1 MTANINEAVSGI
13 NAALNADNT
22 ITLSNKTGEAIIIA
36 GSAASDVGFTA
47 GTYTGF
53 VSLKNL
59 DGSAVRI
66 EAGSEVNGY
75 TDGLGTIG
83 DVNALGFNETSSGSI
98 LETDT
103 VSGTALSANEIKIN
117 DVLIG
122 ASATGQA
129 SSIAEA
135 INAVSDKSGVTAK
148 ASNEVQLALNFG
160 AMPGG
165 TTEFFVNSTSIN
177 VTSANGIEGV
187 VTAINNA
194 SVGDIRAKANSDGAV
209 TLSSASGVD
218 IRVTHQGDTD
228 FIRAFKDVNGTVSV
242 SGIIGGSDED
252 VDSLRASAAITDT
265 SLTLLSPSNFNSQVV
280 FTSAGAVTDT
290 DELSDGQTASTSAMT
305 LTSTATSA
313 TPKGRMVRI
322 TELNNGDASGI
333 NFTITGTDMDGNV
346 QTEVIAGATQNGTVD
361 GIKTFNTVTEIVA
374 DQTSTLT
381 FDIGSITGQADQNY
395 TVTGTD
401 VFGNTVTEVVR
412 GAGGT
417 LEALSKNVYE
427 SVTSI
432 TASQA
437 DTTASTIGNTN
448 AGGTNAANHGN
459 KVADDDGLVA
469 EADLDAATAL
479 TLVSGATSLNLGGAL
494 ITVTE
499 GNNDTAA
506 NGTITVH
513 GTDMLGNSLTEVI
526 VGPAQSG
533 TSTGTKAF
541 ATVSRID
548 LDVAFTS
555 TKVKIGYTASI
566 GDDFTSRGKL
576 ELSNSTGTPIKVET
590 VAADSNTN
598 MRTGVDGTF
607 GSTETI
613 LQKLGIQGQSA
624 EFEVSGTKVSVET
637 MAGANASLELI
648 DKAIEQVSK
657 FRSSFG
663 AIENRI
669 DASISNLTTLKVN
682 TEAAQSRIQDADFAQ
697 ETSNLTKAQILSQ
710 AATSMLAQANAS
722 KQNLL
727 ALLQG

>member
-1 MTANINEAVSGI
+1 
-13 NAALNADNT
+13 
-22 ITLSNKTGEAIIIA
+22 
-36 GSAASDVGFTA
+36 
-47 GTYTGF
+47 
-53 VSLKNL
+53 
-59 DGSAVRI
+59 
-66 EAGSEVNGY
+66 
-75 TDGLGTIG
+75 
-83 DVNALGFNETSSGSI
+83 
-98 LETDT
+98 
-103 VSGTALSANEIKIN
+103 
-117 DVLIG
+117 
-122 ASATGQA
+122 
-129 SSIAEA
+129 
-135 INAVSDKSGVTAK
+135 
-148 ASNEVQLALNFG
+148 
-160 AMPGG
+160 
-165 TTEFFVNSTSIN
+165 
-177 VTSANGIEGV
+177 
-187 VTAINNA
+187 
-194 SVGDIRAKANSDGAV
+194 
-209 TLSSASGVD
+209 
-218 IRVTHQGDTD
+218 
-228 FIRAFKDVNGTVSV
+228 
-242 SGIIGGSDED
+242 
-252 VDSLRASAAITDT
+252 
-265 SLTLLSPSNFNSQVV
+265 
-280 FTSAGAVTDT
+280 
-290 DELSDGQTASTSAMT
+290 
-305 LTSTATSA
+305 
-313 TPKGRMVRI
+313 
-322 TELNNGDASGI
+322 
-333 NFTITGTDMDGNV
+333 
-346 QTEVIAGATQNGTVD
+346 
-361 GIKTFNTVTEIVA
+361 
-374 DQTSTLT
+374 
-381 FDIGSITGQADQNY
+381 
-395 TVTGTD
+395 
-401 VFGNTVTEVVR
+401 
-412 GAGGT
+412 
-417 LEALSKNVYE
+417 VYE

-437 DTTASTIGNTN
+437 DTNASTIGNTN

-469 EADLDAATAL
+469 SGDHGAATAL
-479 TLVSGATSLNLGGAL
+479 TLVSGATSLALGGAL
-494 ITVTE
+494 ITITE
-499 GNNDTAA
+499 GNNATAA

-548 LDVAFTS
+548 LDVDFTS
-555 TKVKIGYTASI
+555 NSVKIGYTASI

-637 MAGANASLELI
+637 MSGANASLELI

-722 KQNLL
+722 KQSVL
-727 ALLQG
+727 ALLQNL